1 MDDGGGKKSRRKY
14 CYFRED
20 VSVADGAHREEDEVE
35 RVEVLDLPGLV
46 LGVLVLEPV
55 VGLIEVEGLEDP
67 DAGNDVRHE

>member
-1 MDDGGGKKSRRKY
+1 MMEEEKNLGVNIA
-14 CYFRED
+14 YFRED